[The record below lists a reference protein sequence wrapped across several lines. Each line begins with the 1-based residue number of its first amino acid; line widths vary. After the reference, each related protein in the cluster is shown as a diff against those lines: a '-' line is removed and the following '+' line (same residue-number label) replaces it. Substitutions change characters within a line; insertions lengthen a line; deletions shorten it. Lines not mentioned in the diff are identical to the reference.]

1 MYEYEGRNEFLISLL
16 KDVDR
21 TLWTR
26 GAYVG
31 LPLEGAALACSLR
44 DLGKTLVLLPVKQEA
59 LTLFSDLHVLGI
71 RNVYLLDE
79 PPLEEQKLAKDDFL
93 LRRGHVISEW
103 INSGDG
109 VLVTTPGGIVAPYSF
124 GRTGLVLEVGKTVGR
139 DALTAWLTEN
149 GYRKSD
155 LVWQPGEFAARGGI
169 VDFFDPSEKAPVR
182 VEFFDEDVE
191 SLRFFQPRSQ
201 RSFQPLNDFT
211 LRSVNQAEDG
221 TQEQSWGDFKMVMV
235 KPHKLETSYAAF
247 CELYNALVP
256 EEKRIEENAYE
267 AFILNTARLPRLRLR
282 ETGEGVNQLNLAY
295 SVVPFFKADQRAA
308 LAYISERLGA
318 DYSVHVTSRN
328 LTGRSLPD
336 GVEFHRGISLSG
348 GIVSGDTKEVW
359 ISDAELFGM
368 NEATPDEVDRGM
380 PLDLEASLKNG
391 QWVVHEKYGLCQL
404 AGTSVEIFGGQ
415 NYETI
420 VLLFADHEK
429 LIIPTSELF
438 RIMPWN
444 GEGTPEA
451 DRLGSKKWHSAWKK
465 AEAQIE
471 AEAQGLLTLYAQ
483 RELSK
488 GRAFSADGELVEH
501 FEETFPYQETRDQLR
516 AIRDVKGD
524 MERPWPMDRL
534 IVGDVGYGKT
544 EVVLRAAVKAAENGV
559 QTAIITP
566 TTVLA
571 MQHYRTCAARI
582 GDLPVRVALLSR
594 MVTKKQQKE
603 ILDGVANGEIDILI
617 GTHRLF
623 HTDIVFKDLGLLVID
638 EEHRFGVKH
647 KEYLKELNPG
657 LDVLSLSATPI
668 PRSLSMALR
677 GIRDISVIATPPRS
691 RGQVFTVTTPWDQGL
706 AYDAILR
713 ELMRG
718 GQVYYLHNRVED
730 IELIAGRLANRFPDH
745 SVAIAHGQMNEREL
759 ETVMNK
765 FYDGKIEIL
774 VCTTIIESGLDVPR
788 ANTLI
793 VDDVRHLG
801 LAQMHQIRGR
811 IGRRSE
817 DAYAFFFYTPDSGGQ
832 TRERLEALG
841 AVSGQSG
848 GYQLAQRDL
857 EIRGAG
863 EILGTEQHGF
873 KERIGYALYLKKLK
887 ERVDQLRDAQ
897 CVPVETSISLPLVIP
912 LDYVPQTEL
921 RIGLYRRLL
930 APLSF
935 LDHERMTAELLDR
948 YGPLPEQV
956 MGLLDAALIR
966 GEGRSA
972 GIERFSLTQ
981 SRLTMRGS
989 QLREIFTPPRWI
1001 EQNGELLGIG
1011 GLRGLFSVAAELK
1024 RMRSESLNKS
1034 DSNLRTAEEHNDGA
1048 VS

>member
-1 MYEYEGRNEFLISLL
+1 MRNEILISLL

-21 TLWTR
+21 QLWTR

-31 LPLEGAALACSLR
+31 IPLEGAALACSLR
-44 DLGKTLVLLPVKQEA
+44 GLGKSVVLLPTKQETMS
-59 LTLFSDLHVLGI
+59 LCSDLQILG
-71 RNVYLLDE
+71 VEHAFLLDE
-79 PPLEEQKLAKDDFL
+79 PPLDEHKLTKDDYL
-93 LRRGHVISEW
+93 LRRGHIISEW
-103 INSGDG
+103 INSEDG
-109 VLVTTPGGIVAPYSF
+109 VLMTTPGGIVTPYSF
-124 GRTGLVLEVGKTVGR
+124 GRSGIVLEVGKTSGR
-139 DALTAWLTEN
+139 NALTAWLNEN
-149 GYRKSD
+149 GYRKTD
-155 LVWQPGEFAARGGI
+155 LVWQPGEFASRGGI

-211 LRSVNQAEDG
+211 LHSVNQAEDG
-221 TQEQSWGDFKMVMV
+221 ARELSWGDFKTVMV
-235 KPHKLETSYAAF
+235 KPQKLESSFVAF

-256 EEKRIEENAYE
+256 TEKRIEDNAYE
-267 AFILNTARLPRLRLR
+267 AFVLNTARLPRLRLR
-282 ETGEGVNQLNLAY
+282 EIGEGINQLNLAY
-295 SVVPFFKADQRAA
+295 SIVPFFKTDLRAA
-308 LAYISERLGA
+308 QAYITERLKAGS
-318 DYSVHVTSRN
+318 SVHVTSRN

-336 GVEFHRGISLSG
+336 GVEFHKNTSLSG
-348 GIVSGDTKEVW
+348 GTVASAANEVW
-359 ISDAELFGM
+359 ISDAELFGV
-368 NEATPDEVDRGM
+368 NETFANEIDRGM

-391 QWVVHEKYGLCQL
+391 QWVIHEKYGLCQL
-404 AGTSVEIFGGQ
+404 AGTSVENFGGQ
-415 NYETI
+415 DYETI

-438 RIMPWN
+438 RLTPWN
-444 GEGTPEA
+444 GDGVPEA
-451 DRLGSKKWHSAWKK
+451 DSLGSKKWRSAWKK

-483 RELSK
+483 RELSQ
-488 GRAFSADGELVEH
+488 GRALGGDGELLNH
-501 FEETFPYQETRDQLR
+501 FEETFPFQETRDQLR
-516 AIRDVKGD
+516 AIRDVKND
-524 MERPWPMDRL
+524 MERPWPMERL

-544 EVVLRAAVKAAENGV
+544 EVVLRAAVKAAENGT
-559 QTAIITP
+559 QTAIVAP

-603 ILDGVANGEIDILI
+603 ILDGVANGEIDVLI

-623 HTDIVFKDLGLLVID
+623 NTDIVFKDLGLLVID

-647 KEYLKELNPG
+647 KEFLKELHPG

-691 RGQVFTVTTPWDQGL
+691 RGQVFTVTSPWDQGL

-713 ELMRG
+713 ELTRG

-730 IELIAGRLANRFPDH
+730 ILQVAGRIANRFPEH
-745 SVAIAHGQMNEREL
+745 KVAVAHGQMGEREL
-759 ETVMNK
+759 ETVMNG
-765 FYDGKIEIL
+765 FYDGKIDIL

-817 DAYAFFFYTPDSGGQ
+817 DAYALFFYSPDSGGQ

-897 CVPVETSISLPLVIP
+897 SVAVETSISLPLVIP

-930 APLSF
+930 SPLSF
-935 LDHERMTAELLDR
+935 KDYERMNAELLDR

-956 MGLLDAALIR
+956 QGLLDAALIR
-966 GEGRSA
+966 GEGRVA
-972 GIERFSLTQ
+972 GIERFNLTA
-981 SRLTMRGS
+981 SRLTMHGN
-989 QLREIFTPPRWI
+989 QLEDLFTPPRWI
-1001 EQNGELLGIG
+1001 RQSGDLLGIG
-1011 GLRGLFSVAAELK
+1011 GLRGLGAVAAELK
-1024 RMRSESLNKS
+1024 RWHFEKENRANKTDQTLEES
-1034 DSNLRTAEEHNDGA
+1034 
-1048 VS
+1048 